1 VSRLSARRRHPFAA
15 VVVLFLALLVFGGTY
30 AAVAPASEADIQSAS
45 STQIEEGRALFDTGC
60 ASCHGLDGEGEVS
73 EDGTTLG
80 PSLLG
85 VGEASVDFQLGTG
98 RMPLAAPTDQAQEK
112 KPAYNQEQI
121 DAIAAYVGSLAPGP
135 EMPDD
140 EALNTDDLSAGEI
153 ARGGELF
160 RTNCASCHNTT
171 GQGGAL
177 TYGKEAPN
185 LTDSSARHMYGAMVS
200 GPGAMPVFNNETL
213 PLEDKRQIT
222 GFIEQTSNETNPG
235 GIVGIGRIGPVAEG
249 LWAWVIGIGGLIGVA
264 VWITARSK

>member
-1 VSRLSARRRHPFAA
+1 MSRLSARRRHPFAA

-45 STQIEEGRALFDTGC
+45 STQIQEGRAMFETGC
-60 ASCHGLDGEGEVS
+60 ASCHGLDGEGAVD
-73 EDGTTLG
+73 EDGAVLG
-80 PSLLG
+80 PTLLG
-85 VGEASVDFQLGTG
+85 VGEASVDFQLSTG
-98 RMPLAAPTDQAQEK
+98 RMPLAAPAEQAAEK

-140 EALNTDDLSAGEI
+140 DALDTDDLSAGEI

-185 LTDSSARHMYGAMVS
+185 LTDSTARQMYGAMAS
-200 GPGAMPVFNNETL
+200 GPGEMPVFNNETL

-222 GFIEQTSNETNPG
+222 GYIEETSGDIDPG
-235 GIVGIGRIGPVAEG
+235 GMGIGRIGPVAEG
-249 LWAWVIGIGGLIGVA
+249 LWAWVLGIGGLIGVA